1 MKNTSQHTST
11 NRTEKAAEVPAD
23 AAKIVSRSDDH
34 FTLQITVPYSNSML
48 KSEELI
54 QASLNQAGVKAT
66 QETLER
72 FDTDGSPIVCG
83 PTTFYSKGQEPKEY
97 QTPYGP
103 VVVERYVYQT
113 ARGGKT
119 YCPLEKDARIII
131 TSTPKFART
140 LSSKYA
146 DLGSSRVQADLKEN
160 HGRPVARSFI
170 QKVTDAVSAV
180 VEAKEDQWKYQTPKT
195 KEKTSSIAVGID
207 GANMFMCEDGYREA
221 MVGTIALYDKEGNRQ
236 HTTYMAAT
244 PEYGKETFL
253 KRMENEIAAIKQD
266 FPDAHYVGLA
276 DGAKCNWSF
285 LEKHTDTQILD
296 FWHATQ
302 YLGKAAGSMFRGK
315 KQLDAKEDWLDQAC
329 HKLKHAVGGATRL
342 LNEMKTFYDN
352 NKLRKAEKENLESSI
367 TYFGNNKSKMAYP
380 RNVEQNLPIGSG
392 VTEAACKVIVK
403 QRMCG
408 SSMKWKEKGAAA
420 VLRLRC
426 LNYSSGL
433 WDQFWSKVD
442 QYGLPEAA

>member
-1 MKNTSQHTST
+1 MTNTLHTSMDH
-11 NRTEKAAEVPAD
+11 TEKMAEVLAGAAE
-23 AAKIVSRSDDH
+23 IVSRSDDR
-34 FTLQITVPYSNSML
+34 FTLQITVPYNDSML

-54 QASLNQAGVKAT
+54 QASLNQAGVSAT
-66 QETLER
+66 QEMLER

-83 PTTFYSKGQEPKEY
+83 STTFFSKGKEPKEY

-119 YCPLEKDARIII
+119 YCPLEKEARIII
-131 TSTPKFART
+131 TSTPKFAKT

-146 DLGSSRVQADLKEN
+146 DLGSSRVQADLKDN

-170 QKVTDAVSAV
+170 QNVAEAVSAV
-180 VEAKEDQWKYQTPKT
+180 VEAKEDQWTYQTPKT
-195 KEKTSSIAVGID
+195 EKKTNAIAIGLD

-221 MVGTIALYDKEGNRQ
+221 MVGTIALYDSEGKRQ
-236 HTTYMAAT
+236 HTTYLAAA

-253 KRMENEIAAIKQD
+253 HRMEKEIASIKKD
-266 FPDAHYVGLA
+266 FPHAHYVGLA

-285 LEKHTDTQILD
+285 LEKHTDTQTID

-302 YLGKAAGSMFRGK
+302 YLGKAAGAVFRGK
-315 KQLDAKEDWLDQAC
+315 KQLGAKDDWLNQAC
-329 HKLKHAVGGATRL
+329 HKLKHTVGGATRL
-342 LNEMKTFYDN
+342 WNEMKTFYEQ
-352 NKLRKAEKENLESSI
+352 NKLQKAEKESLESSI
-367 TYFGNNKSKMAYP
+367 TYFGNNKSKMVYP
-380 RNVEQNLPIGSG
+380 RNTERNLPIGSG

-408 SSMKWKEKGAAA
+408 SSMKWKEKGAAT

-426 LNYSSGL
+426 LNYSSGR

-442 QYGLPEAA
+442 QYGLPAAA